1 MNGSGPVKPF
11 VLAAAA
17 AVLFGVGGILACG
30 RADPV
35 ACTPWTGWLAYKS
48 AFLNP
53 DGRVVAGPNSASL
66 SEAQAYALFFALVA
80 DDRQAFE
87 QILRWTEDNL
97 AGGDLTARLPAW
109 HWGKRD
115 DDSWGVLD
123 ENAASDADL
132 WMAYALNESAR
143 LWDLPQHK
151 ALSALLAQRI
161 LHEETAE
168 IPSLGLA
175 LLPGPSGFVHEGP
188 RWRLNPSYMP
198 IQVLRRLHAANPAA
212 GWDRIADSAMR
223 IIAGSAPRG
232 FAPDWIGYSAAQGF
246 IPDTQTGAV
255 GSYDAIR
262 VYLWAGLL
270 SEHDSARMALL
281 ATLRPMADRVST
293 RGLPP
298 EKVDTVSGET
308 RGDGPAGF
316 SAALIPFLQVAG
328 RGEAALS
335 QSRRVLARSGRPTEP
350 GYFDQSLALF
360 GTGWKDGRFRFG
372 PDGALQPS
380 WHSLCPAKA

>member
-1 MNGSGPVKPF
+1 
-11 VLAAAA
+11 
-17 AVLFGVGGILACG
+17 
-30 RADPV
+30 
-35 ACTPWTGWLAYKS
+35 
-48 AFLNP
+48 
-53 DGRVVAGPNSASL
+53 
-66 SEAQAYALFFALVA
+66 
-80 DDRQAFE
+80 
-87 QILRWTEDNL
+87 
-97 AGGDLTARLPAW
+97 
-109 HWGKRD
+109 
-115 DDSWGVLD
+115 
-123 ENAASDADL
+123 
-132 WMAYALNESAR
+132 
-143 LWDLPQHK
+143 
-151 ALSALLAQRI
+151 
-161 LHEETAE
+161 
-168 IPSLGLA
+168 
-175 LLPGPSGFVHEGP
+175 
-188 RWRLNPSYMP
+188 
-198 IQVLRRLHAANPAA
+198 
-212 GWDRIADSAMR
+212 MR

-270 SEHDSARMALL
+270 SEHDSDRMGLL

-293 RGLPP
+293 HALPP
-298 EKVDTVSGET
+298 EKVDTVSGES

-328 RGEAALS
+328 RDEAALS

-380 WHSLCPAKA
+380 WQSLCPAKA